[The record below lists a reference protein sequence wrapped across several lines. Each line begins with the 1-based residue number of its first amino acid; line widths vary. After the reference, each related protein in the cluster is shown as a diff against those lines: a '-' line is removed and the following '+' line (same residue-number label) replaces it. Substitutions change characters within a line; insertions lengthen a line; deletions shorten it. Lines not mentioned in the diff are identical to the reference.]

1 MTQLKVLKRLKEFRK
16 LGIQKDIQL
25 EVSRF
30 IIITYAKYS
39 ASYWPQELE
48 LEILKGTNE

>member
-30 IIITYAKYS
+30 ILIIYTKFIKKLSIAQAIGHRS
-39 ASYWPQELE
+39 
-48 LEILKGTNE
+48 